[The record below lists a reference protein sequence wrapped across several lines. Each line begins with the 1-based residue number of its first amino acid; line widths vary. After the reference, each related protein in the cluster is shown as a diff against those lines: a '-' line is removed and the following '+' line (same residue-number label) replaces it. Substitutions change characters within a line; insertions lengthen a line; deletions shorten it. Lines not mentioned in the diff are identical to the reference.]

1 MENNL
6 MTKKLLEL
14 IKKNCLN
21 NPNSTLTKDTY
32 GSVVNS
38 KILSKYK
45 YGEEHAIIRKAIYQ
59 LLQDLT
65 KYGVDISKYSEFI
78 EYYNYAEEQKA
89 KNKTNE

>member
-14 IKKNCLN
+14 IKKNGLN

-32 GSVVNS
+32 ASMVNTNVNR
-38 KILSKYK
+38 KYR
-45 YGEEHAIIRKAIYQ
+45 YGEEHAIIRKTIYQ

-65 KYGVDISKYSEFI
+65 KYGVDISKYNEFI
-78 EYYNYAEEQKA
+78 EYYNFVEQE
-89 KNKTNE
+89 KTNKKNNL